1 MTLTDQTW
9 SCAAAETRTVWDG
22 DHIAEV
28 RWPWGSQQDTGPM
41 EEAETMHPRQM
52 GRVLYTQGLNL
63 DKPLLLARIDYDS
76 FFPGTNAIIPHTN
89 WLGHYDSGTFVTQGN
104 ATGPACMKRARLG
117 QDATKYPFEDPDVT
131 GGLNQDSITICY
143 DVEWPAPYLW
153 NSKRPIDRG
162 KYGPP
167 SWMGSLVE
175 GGRDASGQM
184 YMRNRYYDPSTGRF
198 TQEDPIGLAGGI
210 NLYGYAGGDAVNY
223 SDPYGLYDE
232 EKSKAKAAK
241 KKPPLDVLG
250 ALVMLGGSVS
260 GKLNSEFERSLFRR
274 YWTGGGAEY
283 RLSSQRFAHIVSEM
297 ERLGPD
303 AILSSRPI
311 IGEGGTQMGVV
322 KAVSFYGSPEYDYS
336 LGSAY
341 IIFDKGGKAIGLHDT
356 YNFERAGRNPL
367 AEIATVATRA
377 AAEVEA
383 VVGIYNPK
391 PYVITCCY

>member
-210 NLYGYAGGDAVNY
+210 NLYGFANGDAVNFY
-223 SDPYGLYDE
+223 DPYGLDGCE
-232 EKSKAKAAK
+232 FGKDCWAAFKKWFVDAWTGEAAGTGPPTAREVFHGAFVDLPLLSGAAK
-241 KKPPLDVLG
+241 TAGL
-250 ALVMLGGSVS
+250 A
-260 GKLNSEFERSLFRR
+260 R
-274 YWTGGGAEY
+274 GGAAAAS
-283 RLSSQRFAHIVSEM
+283 RLRAFEFDAQSSFTR
-297 ERLGPD
+297 
-303 AILSSRPI
+303 
-311 IGEGGTQMGVV
+311 
-322 KAVSFYGSPEYDYS
+322 
-336 LGSAY
+336 
-341 IIFDKGGKAIGLHDT
+341 
-356 YNFERAGRNPL
+356 NFETQRGAYGVMVEGRTEGRHLIVEEVAVYPNGADLSLPMTRSELAAGLRAIQQEAADRGYESVTLRFHRTKNGHVVQR
-367 AEIATVATRA
+367 TVRLRG
-377 AAEVEA
+377 E
-383 VVGIYNPK
+383 NQ
-391 PYVITCCY
+391 